1 VATPA
6 RRSRISK
13 RDAILLVAARHFAE
27 FGYERSRWA
36 DIAEEVGLGQTG
48 LYHYFASKSHCL
60 FTLMA
65 DALRDHRDYFG
76 AVRREVSDP
85 RDVLVQSLRHVFDL
99 GEAGVIRY
107 AALQSEI
114 GLLSR
119 DYDGSPSERKMHAE
133 ARSYARDLNR
143 DWTGFLEDAMRAEKI
158 PRQDPYLLARAV
170 LGLTSQPFQWYRPE
184 SRVDLAE
191 LHRAVTA
198 HALALV
204 YDAPRYFAEV
214 EFGTPPAGPEKVV
227 TGVDYLSVS

>member
-1 VATPA
+1 MATSA
-6 RRSRISK
+6 RRSRTSK
-13 RDAILLVAARHFAE
+13 HDAILIVAARHFAE

-48 LYHYFASKSHCL
+48 LYHYFASKAHCL

-65 DALRDHRDYFG
+65 DALREHRDYFG
-76 AVRREVSDP
+76 AARTQTDDP
-85 RDVLVQSLRHVFDL
+85 REVLVQSLRHVFDL

-114 GLLSR
+114 ALLSR
-119 DYDGSPSERKMHAE
+119 DYDGSAPERKMHAE
-133 ARSYARDLNR
+133 AQGYARDLNR
-143 DWTGFLEDAMRAEKI
+143 DWTSFLEDAMRAGTI

-184 SRVDLAE
+184 SRIDLAE

-204 YDAPRYFAEV
+204 YDAGGYFAELEV
-214 EFGTPPAGPEKVV
+214 GSPP
-227 TGVDYLSVS
+227 D